1 MTDAN
6 APSRSDVLQGTLE
19 MLTLKAL
26 TLQPMHG
33 WGISIRLRQISGD
46 VFDVNQGSLYP
57 ALQRMLRR
65 GWIRA
70 YYADSEN
77 NRQARYYEITRDG
90 LAQLEAQMAEW
101 DRSSRAVNR
110 VLRFATQGAVTW
122 PGTTRSAPRSS
133 PSRDA
138 RARSDRWRTRMR
150 FHLEMETRWLMRE
163 KGLPEDEATWAAK
176 RAFGGVEV
184 HKDEVRDERG
194 TSWLED
200 IAQDARFATAHAATP
215 PRVHHRRVA
224 DARARHRRHH
234 GALRRREGG
243 AAHAAPI

>member
-1 MTDAN
+1 MTERS
-6 APSRSDVLQGTLE
+6 SRSEVLQGTLE
-19 MLTLKAL
+19 MLALKAV

-77 NRQARYYEITRDG
+77 NRKARYYEITREG

-110 VLRFATQGAVTW
+110 ILRFAPQG
-122 PGTTRSAPRSS
+122 G
-133 PSRDA
+133 
-138 RARSDRWRTRMR
+138 
-150 FHLEMETRWLMRE
+150 
-163 KGLPEDEATWAAK
+163 
-176 RAFGGVEV
+176 
-184 HKDEVRDERG
+184 
-194 TSWLED
+194 
-200 IAQDARFATAHAATP
+200 
-215 PRVHHRRVA
+215 
-224 DARARHRRHH
+224 
-234 GALRRREGG
+234 
-243 AAHAAPI
+243 